1 MSSPPWAMSSSAS
14 SCPRSHRIRAS
25 TTSGVSASK
34 VGWGGPRFTDH
45 EAARRE
51 GFPGALVPG
60 VMSQGFLGAMI
71 HRWAPAAEIVAI
83 DTVFRAPVLADK
95 PHSIA
100 GVVTDIDEEAGTV
113 EIDITVAN
121 ETQETRRIRN
131 SDRSPADRNRFR
143 RDRTSMQTPP
153 LSATGGRNIGCL
165 RAHFYAALACAAAMA
180 CASCAPKAE
189 PSAEDVSLNDRG
201 VALMGRYEYATAEE
215 TFSEV
220 VDRAPPMARRP
231 GQLGHSHPEPAA
243 GGRRAARARH
253 P

>member
-1 MSSPPWAMSSSAS
+1 MSEVVATLGEVEFGVQLPAFSPDTSIDN
-14 SCPRSHRIRAS
+14 IRRF
-25 TTSGVSASK
+25 GEH

-113 EIDITVAN
+113 EIDITITN
-121 ETQETRRIRN
+121 EAQETRV
-131 SDRSPADRNRFR
+131 FG
-143 RDRTSMQTPP
+143 T
-153 LSATGGRNIGCL
+153 ATVRL
-165 RAHFYAALACAAAMA
+165 
-180 CASCAPKAE
+180 P
-189 PSAEDVSLNDRG
+189 
-201 VALMGRYEYATAEE
+201 T
-215 TFSEV
+215 
-220 VDRAPPMARRP
+220 
-231 GQLGHSHPEPAA
+231 Q
-243 GGRRAARARH
+243 
-253 P
+253 